1 MDHEQLVRNASQGD
15 VGAFVALTRRFQHF
29 AFGSALALVGDF
41 QQAEDV
47 VQEAFVAAWTALPT
61 LAEPAAFPGW
71 LRGIVRHHAFRV
83 IRRKRL
89 QAVPLTEAEEM
100 PSDDPAADH
109 ILERRRQ
116 AAAALAAMS
125 ELPDSLREPAA
136 LFFIHDCSHQD
147 IAAFLGLSAA
157 TVNNRLH
164 TARSQLKQRML
175 TMVTNTLHSRALPDD
190 FANRIGR
197 LIETKGDIVEALFDP
212 ASLPDLMTEL
222 AVSDEA
228 RRRSVTIQV
237 MQRSGGGIV
246 RGAATVPI
254 DPLPR
259 GATVLSS
266 RRRSRTSID
275 QMPFDRLV
283 PLLTAAAT
291 DGRPS
296 SEIVETGIKV
306 IDVMCPIRAGGSVA
320 IAGEYGTG
328 NTVVME
334 EIVRRISKSSH
345 PVSLFV
351 LIPPPSEI
359 WPPSLDENYNF
370 AEALKNEGYSEGTV
384 GAVQTF
390 FLTGVDGP
398 WTAETL
404 AALAP
409 VDAVVQLARAMIL
422 RKTYPG
428 VDVLMTRS
436 RLLDENLIAAA
447 EVDIARRARQA
458 IAVWRAAEDNPALAA
473 EPVVLARARKLQAFF
488 AQPFFVAEAFTKRP
502 GLFVSRAEALRGCR
516 EILDGL
522 HDDLPADAF
531 YFTGGIEDI
540 RKGGAPGAVV

>member
-1 MDHEQLVRNASQGD
+1 MAMDHEPLVRRAAQGD
-15 VGAFVALTRRFQHF
+15 VSAFVELTRLFQHF
-29 AFGSALALVGDF
+29 AFGSALAMVRDF

-47 VQEAFVAAWTALPT
+47 VQEAFVAAWKALPT

-83 IRRKRL
+83 LRRKQL
-89 QAVPLTEAEEM
+89 HAVPLTEAEEL
-100 PSDDPAADH
+100 PSDDSPADH
-109 ILERRRQ
+109 ILEQRRQ
-116 AAAALAAMS
+116 AAAALAAIS
-125 ELPDSLREPAA
+125 ELPNSLREPAA

-147 IAAFLGLSAA
+147 IAAFLGLSAV

-164 TARSQLKQRML
+164 AARSHLKQRML
-175 TMVTNTLHSRALPDD
+175 TMVTNNLHSQALPVD

-197 LIETKGDIVEALFDP
+197 LIDTKGDMVEALFDP

-228 RRRSVTIQV
+228 RKRSVTIQV

-246 RGAATVPI
+246 RGVANGPI
-254 DPLPR
+254 EPLPR

-266 RRRSRTSID
+266 RRRPRTAISPM
-275 QMPFDRLV
+275 QFDRLV

-345 PVSLFV
+345 PVTLFV

-359 WPPSLDENYNF
+359 WPPSLDENRSF
-370 AEALKNEGYSEGTV
+370 AEELKNEGYSEGTV

-390 FLTGVDGP
+390 FLTGVEGP

-409 VDAVVQLARAMIL
+409 VDTVVQLARKMIL
-422 RKTYPG
+422 AKIYPG
-428 VDVLMTRS
+428 VDVLAARS
-436 RLLDENLIAAA
+436 RLLDDHRVDAYHLDIAAR
-447 EVDIARRARQA
+447 ARRA
-458 IAVWRAAEDNPALAA
+458 IAALRIAEETGNSAADSILLE
-473 EPVVLARARKLQAFF
+473 RARKLQAFF
-488 AQPFFVAEAFTKRP
+488 SQPFFVAEPFNKRP
-502 GLFVSRAEALRGCR
+502 GSYVSRADAVRGCA
-516 EILDGL
+516 EILNGR
-522 HDDLPADAF
+522 HDDLPVDTF
-531 YFTGGIEDI
+531 YFTGSIEEI
-540 RKGGAPGAVV
+540 RGGGAQA